1 MTFNETAYVT
11 AYCLFL
17 AGAAKSFRD
26 NGSATAVRIMS
37 AGVALDF
44 LVSMLPVAGVAV
56 LKMEVKGSNRV
67 IVAAIAFGFVVW
79 MLFVAALLV
88 RRAGRTKAFHILI
101 GVTEIAWFID
111 FITFLYGIYTFPLR

>member
-1 MTFNETAYVT
+1 MTLNEILYII

-26 NGSATAVRIMS
+26 NGSAMAVRIMS

-44 LVSMLPVAGVAV
+44 LVSILPLLGVSF
-56 LKMEVKGSNRV
+56 LKMDLKGSNGV
-67 IVAAIAFGFVVW
+67 IVAAIMFGFVVW

-88 RRAGRTKAFHILI
+88 RRAGKKRVFHILI
-101 GVTEIAWFID
+101 GITEIAWFID
-111 FITFLYGIYTFPLR
+111 FITFLYGIYKFPLR

>member
-1 MTFNETAYVT
+1 MTLNEILYII

-26 NGSATAVRIMS
+26 NGSALAVRIMS

-44 LVSMLPVAGVAV
+44 LVSMLPVAGVAA
-56 LKMEVKGSNRV
+56 LKMDIRGSNGV
-67 IVAAIAFGFVVW
+67 IVAAIVFGFVVW
-79 MLFVAALLV
+79 VLFVAALLV
-88 RRAGRTKAFHILI
+88 RRAGRMKAFHVLI

-111 FITFLYGIYTFPLR
+111 FITFLYGIYKFPLK

>member
-1 MTFNETAYVT
+1 MTLNEILYII

-17 AGAAKSFRD
+17 AGAAKSFRED
-26 NGSATAVRIMS
+26 GSAPAVRIMS

-44 LVSMLPVAGVAV
+44 LVSMLPVAGVTA
-56 LKMEVKGSNRV
+56 LKMDVKGSNGA
-67 IVAAIAFGFVVW
+67 IVAAIVFGFVVW

-88 RRAGRTKAFHILI
+88 RRAGRAKAFHVLI

-111 FITFLYGIYTFPLR
+111 FITFLYGIYKFPLR